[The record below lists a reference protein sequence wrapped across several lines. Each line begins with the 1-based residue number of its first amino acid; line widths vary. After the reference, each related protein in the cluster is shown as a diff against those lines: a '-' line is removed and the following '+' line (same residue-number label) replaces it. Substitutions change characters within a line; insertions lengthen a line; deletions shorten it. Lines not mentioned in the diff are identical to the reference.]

1 MQFGQ
6 KSQGADYQ
14 RLAYFGISLARL
26 RAETENNMKRLI
38 LTLAL
43 VLGIGFAASAQN
55 YAVVNSEKIFKSID
69 QYNQAITQLDQ
80 MANDY
85 QKQVD
90 AKFEEVEKIY
100 NAYMARRAQLSEAS
114 QQANE
119 ENILKLEKQA
129 QEFQESI
136 FGTDGEVMK
145 KRLELIQPIQ
155 KRVFEAIEKYAQ
167 AKGYDMII
175 DISQNAT
182 MLYYS
187 ERADHTDEI
196 IATLK

>member
-1 MQFGQ
+1 
-6 KSQGADYQ
+6 
-14 RLAYFGISLARL
+14 
-26 RAETENNMKRLI
+26 MKRLI

-43 VLGIGFAASAQN
+43 VLSAAFASAQN

-100 NAYMARRAQLSEAS
+100 NAYMARRAQLSQAS

-119 ENILKLEKQA
+119 ENILKLEQEA
-129 QEFQESI
+129 QKYQETI
-136 FGTDGEVMK
+136 FGTDGELMK

-155 KRVFEAIEKYAQ
+155 KKVFDTIKKYAEQ
-167 AKGYDMII
+167 KGYDMII

-196 IATLK
+196 IAILK

>member
-1 MQFGQ
+1 
-6 KSQGADYQ
+6 
-14 RLAYFGISLARL
+14 
-26 RAETENNMKRLI
+26 MKRLI

-43 VLGIGFAASAQN
+43 VLGIATIASAQN

-85 QKQVD
+85 QTKVD

-100 NAYMARRAQLSEAS
+100 NAYMQRRSQLSAAS

-119 ENILKLEKQA
+119 ENILKLEQEA
-129 QEFQESI
+129 QKYQESI
-136 FGTDGEVMK
+136 FGTDGELMK

-155 KRVFEAIEKYAQ
+155 KRVFEAIETYAKQ
-167 AKGYDMII
+167 KGYDMII

-196 IATLK
+196 VALLK

>member
-1 MQFGQ
+1 
-6 KSQGADYQ
+6 
-14 RLAYFGISLARL
+14 
-26 RAETENNMKRLI
+26 MKRLI

-43 VLGIGFAASAQN
+43 VLSAAFASAQN

-69 QYNQAITQLDQ
+69 QYNQAISQLDQ

-90 AKFEEVEKIY
+90 LKFDEVEKIY
-100 NAYMARRAQLSEAS
+100 NAYMQRRSQLSATS

-119 ENILKLEKQA
+119 ENILKLEQEA
-129 QEFQESI
+129 QKYQESI
-136 FGTDGEVMK
+136 FGTDGELMK

-155 KRVFEAIEKYAQ
+155 KKVFDTIKQYAEK
-167 AKGYDMII
+167 KGYDMII

-196 IATLK
+196 IAILK

>member
-1 MQFGQ
+1 
-6 KSQGADYQ
+6 
-14 RLAYFGISLARL
+14 
-26 RAETENNMKRLI
+26 MKRLI

-43 VLGIGFAASAQN
+43 VLGALGFASAQN
-55 YAVVNSEKIFKSID
+55 YVVVNSEKIFKSID

-100 NAYMARRAQLSEAS
+100 NAYMARRAQLSQAS

-119 ENILKLEKQA
+119 ENILKLEQEA
-129 QEFQESI
+129 QKYQESI
-136 FGTDGEVMK
+136 FGTEGELMR

-155 KRVFEAIEKYAQ
+155 KRVFDTIKQYAEQ
-167 AKGYDMII
+167 KGYDK
-175 DISQNAT
+175 
-182 MLYYS
+182 
-187 ERADHTDEI
+187 ERWQGRFR
-196 IATLK
+196 

>member
-1 MQFGQ
+1 
-6 KSQGADYQ
+6 
-14 RLAYFGISLARL
+14 
-26 RAETENNMKRLI
+26 MKRLI

-43 VLGIGFAASAQN
+43 VLSAAFASAQN

-69 QYNQAITQLDQ
+69 QYNQAISQLDQ

-90 AKFEEVEKIY
+90 LKFDEVEKIY
-100 NAYMARRAQLSEAS
+100 NAYMARRAQLSAAS

-119 ENILKLEKQA
+119 ENIIKKEQEA
-129 QEFQESI
+129 TEFQESI
-136 FGTDGEVMK
+136 FGTEGELMK

-155 KRVFEAIEKYAQ
+155 KQVFAAIEEYAKQ
-167 AKGYDMII
+167 KGYDMVI
-175 DISQNAT
+175 DIAQNAT

-187 ERADHTDEI
+187 PKADHTEAI
-196 IATLK
+196 IALLKTKQ

>member
-1 MQFGQ
+1 
-6 KSQGADYQ
+6 
-14 RLAYFGISLARL
+14 
-26 RAETENNMKRLI
+26 MKRLI

-43 VLGIGFAASAQN
+43 VLGIATIASAQN

-85 QKQVD
+85 QTKVD

-100 NAYMARRAQLSEAS
+100 NAYMQRRSQLSAAS

-119 ENILKLEKQA
+119 ENILKLEQEA
-129 QEFQESI
+129 QKYQESI
-136 FGTDGEVMK
+136 FGTDGELMK

-155 KRVFEAIEKYAQ
+155 KRVFEAIETYAKQ
-167 AKGYDMII
+167 KGYDMII

-196 IATLK
+196 IALLK

>member
-1 MQFGQ
+1 
-6 KSQGADYQ
+6 
-14 RLAYFGISLARL
+14 
-26 RAETENNMKRLI
+26 MKRLI

-43 VLGIGFAASAQN
+43 VLSAAIASAQN
-55 YAVVNSEKIFKSID
+55 YAVVNSEKIFKSIN
-69 QYNQAITQLDQ
+69 QYNEAITQLDQ
-80 MANDY
+80 LANDY

-90 AKFEEVEKIY
+90 AKFEQVEKIY

-119 ENILKLEKQA
+119 ENILKLEKEA

-136 FGTDGEVMK
+136 FGTEGELMR

-155 KRVFEAIEKYAQ
+155 KKVFETIEKYAKQ
-167 AKGYDMII
+167 KGYDMII

-196 IATLK
+196 IAILK

>member
-1 MQFGQ
+1 M
-6 KSQGADYQ
+6 
-14 RLAYFGISLARL
+14 
-26 RAETENNMKRLI
+26 TMKRLI

-43 VLGIGFAASAQN
+43 VLGAAIASAQN
-55 YAVVNSEKIFKSID
+55 YAVVNSEKIFKSIN
-69 QYNQAITQLDQ
+69 QYNEAITQLDQ
-80 MANDY
+80 MANEY

-90 AKFEEVEKIY
+90 AKFEQVENIY
-100 NAYMARRAQLSEAS
+100 NAYMARRAQLSAAS

-119 ENILKLEKQA
+119 ENILKLEKEA

-136 FGTDGEVMK
+136 FGTDGELMR
-145 KRLELIQPIQ
+145 KRLELIQPVQ
-155 KRVFEAIEKYAQ
+155 KMVFDAIEKYAKQ
-167 AKGYDMII
+167 KGYDMII

-196 IATLK
+196 IAILK

>member
-1 MQFGQ
+1 
-6 KSQGADYQ
+6 
-14 RLAYFGISLARL
+14 
-26 RAETENNMKRLI
+26 MKKIFLM
-38 LTLAL
+38 LAL
-43 VLGIGFAASAQN
+43 TFGLATMASAQN
-55 YAVVNSEKIFKSID
+55 YAVVNSEKVFKSID
-69 QYNQAITQLDQ
+69 KYNQAIEQLDQ
-80 MANDY
+80 LANEY

-100 NAYMARRAQLSEAS
+100 NAYMARRSQLSAAS
-114 QQANE
+114 QAANE
-119 ENILKLEKQA
+119 ENILKLE
-129 QEFQESI
+129 QEATEYQESI
-136 FGTDGEVMK
+136 FGTEGTLMQ

-155 KRVFEAIEKYAQ
+155 KEVFAAIEKYAK

>member
-1 MQFGQ
+1 
-6 KSQGADYQ
+6 
-14 RLAYFGISLARL
+14 
-26 RAETENNMKRLI
+26 MKRLI
-38 LTLAL
+38 LTIAL
-43 VLGIGFAASAQN
+43 VLGLSVAASAQN
-55 YAVVNSEKIFKSID
+55 YAVVNSEKIFKSIN
-69 QYNQAITQLDQ
+69 QYNEAITQLDQ

-90 AKFEEVEKIY
+90 AKFEQVEKIY

-119 ENILKLEKQA
+119 ENILKLEKEA

-136 FGTDGEVMK
+136 FGTEGELMR

-155 KRVFEAIEKYAQ
+155 KKVFETIEKYAKQ
-167 AKGYDMII
+167 KGYDMII

-196 IATLK
+196 IAILK

>member
-1 MQFGQ
+1 
-6 KSQGADYQ
+6 
-14 RLAYFGISLARL
+14 
-26 RAETENNMKRLI
+26 MKRLI

-43 VLGIGFAASAQN
+43 VLSAAFASAQN

-69 QYNQAITQLDQ
+69 QYNQAISQLDQ

-85 QKQVD
+85 QTKVD

-100 NAYMARRAQLSEAS
+100 NAYMQRRSQLSAAS

-119 ENILKLEKQA
+119 ENILKLEQEA
-129 QEFQESI
+129 QKYQESI
-136 FGTDGEVMK
+136 FGTDGELMK

-155 KRVFEAIEKYAQ
+155 KKVFDTIKQYAEK
-167 AKGYDMII
+167 KGYDMII

-187 ERADHTDEI
+187 ERADHTNEI
-196 IATLK
+196 IAILK

>member
-1 MQFGQ
+1 
-6 KSQGADYQ
+6 
-14 RLAYFGISLARL
+14 
-26 RAETENNMKRLI
+26 MKRLI

-43 VLGIGFAASAQN
+43 ILSAAFASAQN

-69 QYNQAITQLDQ
+69 QYNQAISQLDQ

-85 QKQVD
+85 QTKVD

-100 NAYMARRAQLSEAS
+100 NAYMQRRSQLSAAS

-119 ENILKLEKQA
+119 ENILKLEQEA
-129 QEFQESI
+129 QKYQESI
-136 FGTDGEVMK
+136 FGTDGELMK

-155 KRVFEAIEKYAQ
+155 KKVFDTIKQYAEK
-167 AKGYDMII
+167 KGYDMII

-196 IATLK
+196 IAILK

>member
-1 MQFGQ
+1 
-6 KSQGADYQ
+6 
-14 RLAYFGISLARL
+14 
-26 RAETENNMKRLI
+26 MKRLI

-43 VLGIGFAASAQN
+43 VLSAAFASAQN

-100 NAYMARRAQLSEAS
+100 NAYMARRAQLSQAS

-119 ENILKLEKQA
+119 ENILKLEQEA
-129 QEFQESI
+129 QKYQESI
-136 FGTDGEVMK
+136 FGTDGELMK

-155 KRVFEAIEKYAQ
+155 KKVFDTIKKYAEQ
-167 AKGYDMII
+167 KGYDMII

-196 IATLK
+196 IAILK

>member
-1 MQFGQ
+1 
-6 KSQGADYQ
+6 
-14 RLAYFGISLARL
+14 
-26 RAETENNMKRLI
+26 MKRLI

-43 VLGIGFAASAQN
+43 VLSAAFASAQN

-69 QYNQAITQLDQ
+69 QYNQAISQLDQ

-85 QKQVD
+85 QTKVD

-100 NAYMARRAQLSEAS
+100 NAYMQRRSQLSAAS

-119 ENILKLEKQA
+119 ENILKLEQEA
-129 QEFQESI
+129 QKYQESI
-136 FGTDGEVMK
+136 FGTDGELMK

-155 KRVFEAIEKYAQ
+155 KKVFDTIKQYAEK
-167 AKGYDMII
+167 KGYDMII

-196 IATLK
+196 IAILK